1 MVSII
6 IPCYHCEKFI
16 EETLQSL
23 QNQTYKDFEVIC
35 INDGST
41 DKTLDIL
48 TKWQSKGINIK
59 IIDQTNGG
67 VSVARNRGIKEVT
80 GEYVLFLDSDDAYH
94 PESIERLLCAIETSG
109 ADIAYCKLNRRKD
122 VVYNCVV
129 KDEPYIMQKQTE
141 AMYNLLYKMGEFGF
155 YCYIYK
161 TELLRSLQ
169 LRFDVNTKFGEDREF
184 IWKYLSHC
192 QSAAF
197 VDMPLYWYRVNNASA
212 TKGKASWRKTDSLA
226 AVKRTEVYLA
236 ENGCEFYTEYKSY
249 MYARVMWS
257 VAKTFALSGDKDL
270 FKRMIKEFDVRSCMK
285 RTAKD
290 NSKIVA
296 LASKLYLIRP
306 MFFYHI
312 VKLKK

>member
-6 IPCYHCEKFI
+6 IPCYNCEKFI

-48 TKWQSKGINIK
+48 TKWQSKGISIYVT
-59 IIDQTNGG
+59 DQKNSG
-67 VSVARNRGIKEVT
+67 VSVVRNNGIQKAK
-80 GEYVLFLDSDDAYH
+80 GEYIMFLDSDDTFH
-94 PESIERLLCAIETSG
+94 PECLERLISAVETSG
-109 ADIAYCKLNRRKD
+109 TDVAYCMYNRNRD
-122 VVYNCVV
+122 IVDNCI
-129 KDEPYIMQKQTE
+129 KEEPYAVQTQTE
-141 AMYNLLYKMGEFGF
+141 AMNNLLYRMGEFGF
-155 YCYIYK
+155 CCYIYK
-161 TELLRSLQ
+161 TEKLRSLH
-169 LRFDVNTKFGEDREF
+169 LEFDINTKFGEDREF

-226 AVKRTEVYLA
+226 AVKRTEAYLA

-257 VAKTFALSGDKDL
+257 VAKTFALSRDKDL